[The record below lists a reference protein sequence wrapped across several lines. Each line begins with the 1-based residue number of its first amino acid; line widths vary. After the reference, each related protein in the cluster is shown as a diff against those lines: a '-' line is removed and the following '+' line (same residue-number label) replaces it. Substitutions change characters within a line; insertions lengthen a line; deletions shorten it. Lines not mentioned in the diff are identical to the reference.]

1 MSVFF
6 CIAVIV
12 GFVCVHLLQVV
23 EEGEEVATRMT
34 VVIGILGVGGATMA
48 VVTGTMTEG
57 LVEGQRVALV
67 AIRPKME
74 VTVVNRVVAMAT
86 VTTVTDRVVL
96 VLQETSRAPLVTKVS
111 RGPLSLVAC
120 RELLRMA

>member
-1 MSVFF
+1 M
-6 CIAVIV
+6 
-12 GFVCVHLLQVV
+12 HLPQVV

-34 VVIGILGVGGATMA
+34 VVIGILGVGGATMV

-67 AIRPKME
+67 AIRPKMVAAVE
-74 VTVVNRVVAMAT
+74 VTVVKRVVAMAT
-86 VTTVTDRVVL
+86 VTTVTDRVAL
-96 VLQETSRAPLVTKVS
+96 VLQETSRVAMVTKVS
-111 RGPLSLVAC
+111 RGPLSSVAC